1 MIASYAYNENVSIGY
16 DKNTILR
23 NVKLVSEALNI
34 EITKDEIINKKLL
47 IFLMTIMFCQFQL
60 INLKADDATI
70 IDDEE
75 LPAIDPFAGG
85 TAGSTNQSIE
95 LDDTQ
100 QSSNNGLLNNMRLA
114 GTIIG
119 ENNQIAVFSSPD
131 GGAYKFEIGDLLTT
145 STVLL
150 EIFSDVVIVKDQ
162 EEQKFE
168 VYMNNIIR
176 PSEG

>member
-1 MIASYAYNENVSIGY
+1 MN
-16 DKNTILR
+16 
-23 NVKLVSEALNI
+23 
-34 EITKDEIINKKLL
+34 INKKKLL
-47 IFLMTIMFCQFQL
+47 VLFLTLVLCQFQL
-60 INLKADDATI
+60 SALKAEDVKS

-85 TAGSTNQSIE
+85 TAGSTNQSIDLGE
-95 LDDTQ
+95 TQ
-100 QSSNNGLLNNMRLA
+100 QSSDSGLLNNMRLV

-119 ENNQIAVFSSPD
+119 ENKQIAVFSSPD
-131 GGAYKFEIGDLLTT
+131 GGAFKFEAGDLLTT

-162 EEQKFE
+162 EDEKFE

>member
-1 MIASYAYNENVSIGY
+1 MN
-16 DKNTILR
+16 
-23 NVKLVSEALNI
+23 
-34 EITKDEIINKKLL
+34 INKKRLL
-47 IFLMTIMFCQFQL
+47 VFLMTLILCQFQL
-60 INLKADDATI
+60 SFLKAEDAKS

-85 TAGSTNQSIE
+85 TAGSTNQSVE
-95 LDDTQ
+95 LDDTE

-131 GGAYKFEIGDLLTT
+131 GGAFKFEVGDFIT
-145 STVLL
+145 SSTKVI
-150 EIFSDVVIVKDQ
+150 EIFSDVVLVRD
-162 EEQKFE
+162 EEDNKFE

>member
-1 MIASYAYNENVSIGY
+1 MN
-16 DKNTILR
+16 
-23 NVKLVSEALNI
+23 
-34 EITKDEIINKKLL
+34 INKKKLL
-47 IFLMTIMFCQFQL
+47 LFFMTLVLCQFL
-60 INLKADDATI
+60 LFSLKAEEVKS

-75 LPAIDPFAGG
+75 LPAIDPFAGT
-85 TAGSTNQSIE
+85 TAGSTNQSVD
-95 LDDTQ
+95 LGDTQ
-100 QSSNNGLLNNMRLA
+100 QSSDNGLLNNMRLV

-131 GGAYKFEIGDLLTT
+131 GGAYKFETGDLLTT

-162 EEQKFE
+162 EDEKFE

>member
-1 MIASYAYNENVSIGY
+1 MN
-16 DKNTILR
+16 
-23 NVKLVSEALNI
+23 
-34 EITKDEIINKKLL
+34 INKKRLL
-47 IFLMTIMFCQFQL
+47 VFLMTLILCQFQL
-60 INLKADDATI
+60 SFLKAEDAKS

-85 TAGSTNQSIE
+85 TAGSTNQSVE
-95 LDDTQ
+95 LDDTE

-131 GGAYKFEIGDLLTT
+131 GGTFKFEVGDFIT
-145 STVLL
+145 SSTKVI
-150 EIFSDVVIVKDQ
+150 EIFSDVVLVRD
-162 EEQKFE
+162 EEDNKFE